1 MKQEDLEILRKAREK
16 EAKMHTPSFIAEYHN
31 ALNND
36 LCNALLQIAKEKI
49 EADPSLNKSDP
60 KSSSDISFR
69 KDWFIFKSY
78 SLNGIIKK
86 RFMSYYNF
94 FW

>member
-49 EADPSLNKSDP
+49 EAEPGENSCQEKGTQG
-60 KSSSDISFR
+60 R
-69 KDWFIFKSY
+69 EA
-78 SLNGIIKK
+78 
-86 RFMSYYNF
+86 
-94 FW
+94 